1 MRVIDALSPK
11 PTVTITCESAKLLGV
26 LCQAETDVRAGGPR
40 PVDLRPYGLE
50 LNLLP
55 DGRLQARLEFE

>member
-1 MRVIDALSPK
+1 MRRGPV
-11 PTVTITCESAKLLGV
+11 VTITCESPRLLGV

-50 LNLLP
+50 LDQLP
-55 DGRLQARLEFE
+55 DERWQARLKFE